1 MIGARAASRC
11 AEPFEDVAEQ
21 RARGA
26 GARLAADLF
35 VIEAGE
41 HRDAARL
48 LAGERGCATPHGH
61 EVVEPAGRDELAVD
75 AEHATEA

>member
-1 MIGARAASRC
+1 MPPSRC
-11 AEPFEDVAEQ
+11 ADPFEHVAEQ

-26 GARLAADLF
+26 GARLAADLL

-41 HRDAARL
+41 HRD
-48 LAGERGCATPHGH
+48 RGCRLAPRRERAVRRTTQRH

-75 AEHATEA
+75 AEHATEG